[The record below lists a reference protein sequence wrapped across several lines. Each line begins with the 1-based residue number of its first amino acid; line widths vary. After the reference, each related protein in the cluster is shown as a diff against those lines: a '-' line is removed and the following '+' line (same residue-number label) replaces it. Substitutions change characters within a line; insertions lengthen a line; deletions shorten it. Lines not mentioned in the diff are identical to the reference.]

1 MPGVGPTFRIN
12 GSFGSPEKNFSINFS
27 KGNTKFCLNLH
38 YNADDSYSF
47 DNGKEI
53 SEFEGPNKNVNFPTQ
68 FCLGGIFNGFSAIRS
83 REVTLDGNVYD
94 FSVDYNSIDRSDIL
108 NIDKYLMTINNI
120 K

>member
-38 YNADDSYSF
+38 YNADDSYYF

-53 SEFEGPNKNVNFPTQ
+53 SEFEGPNKNVNFPLN
-68 FCLGGIFNGFSAIRS
+68 FVLEAYLLD
-83 REVTLDGNVYD
+83 LDGNVYG